1 MNRNIKRIIAITLAL
16 GTFSVMSPVKYL
28 KFIDSDKIAYA
39 SSDDD
44 DLDAAAIEASYLDDL
59 SISGGNADISF
70 SKKKT
75 DYTIKIDKNIES
87 IVVKA
92 KAKDSSDTIKINDDP
107 IDLDSDNVAEKP
119 IELDKGRNLIRIKV
133 VTEDYGLRIY
143 NLVVNRGSADTSDS
157 SDSDVPYLNDIQ
169 LSDGN
174 LSFSKNTTSYNVNVD
189 SSVTEMR
196 ITAQPEDDDYEVK
209 IDGIKVDK
217 DEDYRRTVEL
227 KNGNNAIPIDL
238 VDDDGGEQTYTLN
251 VNRGGTALGTNNAE
265 VEDNSQDPIYLDDIV
280 IQDGSV
286 PLNFKPKV
294 TSYAVDVGDDVDSI
308 LFKAAPEFSDDKVAV
323 NGDYSKSSFV
333 RRINLNEGKNV
344 ITIKVNNG
352 ETYDKGDIDYEER
365 TYTVTVYR
373 GTSQGTSQSNG
384 QGTENTSQAAT
395 QQSSASSAVKLSQW
409 VQVNGKWQ
417 YNDST
422 GKPAKNMWVQNYY
435 LQADGN
441 MAINWIT
448 YNGSWYYL
456 GSDGAKRTGWQSVNG
471 NWYYLDADGRMQTG
485 WIRDG
490 SGKYYYLNTD
500 GSMAHST
507 TIDGYKLGTDG
518 AWIN

>member
-1 MNRNIKRIIAITLAL
+1 MNRNIKRIIAMTLAL
-16 GTFSVMSPVKYL
+16 GAFSVMSPVKYL
-28 KFIDSDKIAYA
+28 KFIDSDKVAYA
-39 SSDDD
+39 SSDDDD

-59 SISGGNADISF
+59 DISEGNLYF
-70 SKKKT
+70 SEKKT
-75 DYTIKIDKNIES
+75 DYTVKIDKNTES
-87 IVVKA
+87 IVVRA
-92 KAKDSSDTIKINDDP
+92 KAKDSSDTIKINDEAVS
-107 IDLDSDNVAEKP
+107 LDSDNTAEKE
-119 IELDKGRNLIRIKV
+119 IKLDKGRNLIRIKL
-133 VTEDYGLRIY
+133 VTDDYGLRIY

-157 SDSDVPYLNDIQ
+157 SDSDVPCLNNIQ
-169 LSDGN
+169 LSDGD
-174 LSFSKNTTSYNVNVD
+174 LSFAKNTTSYNVNVN
-189 SSVTEMR
+189 SSVNEMR

-209 IDGIKVDK
+209 IDGVKVNK

-251 VNRGGTALGTNNAE
+251 INRGGTAAGTNNAE
-265 VEDNSQDPIYLDDIV
+265 IEDNTQDPIYLDDIV

-294 TSYAVDVGDDVDSI
+294 TSYAVDVGDNVDSI
-308 LFKAAPEFSDDKVAV
+308 LFKAAPEFNDDKVAV
-323 NGDYSKSSFV
+323 NGDYSKASFV
-333 RRINLNEGKNV
+333 RRIDLNEGKNV

-384 QGTENTSQAAT
+384 QGSTGQAAT
-395 QQSSASSAVKLSQW
+395 QQNSGASGVKLNQW

-441 MAINWIT
+441 MATNWIT

-456 GSDGAKRTGWQSVNG
+456 GSDGAKRTGWQSING
-471 NWYYLDADGRMQTG
+471 NWYYLDVDGRMQTG

-500 GSMAHST
+500 GSMAYNT
-507 TIDGYKLGTDG
+507 TIDGYKLSSNG

>member
-1 MNRNIKRIIAITLAL
+1 MNKNIKRILAMSLAL
-16 GTFSVMSPVKYL
+16 TAISSITPAKYL
-28 KFIDSDKIAYA
+28 RFLDLNKAAYA

-44 DLDAAAIEASYLDDL
+44 YDADTIEESYLDDL
-59 SISGGNADISF
+59 SISGEDSDADISF
-70 SKKKT
+70 SEKKT
-75 DYTIKIDKNIES
+75 DYTVKIDKNTES
-87 IVVKA
+87 ITVRA
-92 KAKDSSDTIKINDDP
+92 KAKDPEDTIKINDDQ
-107 IDLDSDNVAEKP
+107 IKLDSDNTAEKE
-119 IELDKGRNLIRIKV
+119 IQLDKGRNLIRIKL

-169 LSDGN
+169 LSDGDI
-174 LSFSKNTTSYNVNVD
+174 SFSKKTNSYNVNVN
-189 SSVTEMR
+189 SSIKEIR

-209 IDGIKVDK
+209 IDGVRVDK

-227 KNGNNAIPIDL
+227 SNGNNSIPIDL
-238 VDDDGGEQTYTLN
+238 VDDNGGEQTYTLN
-251 VNRGGTALGTNNAE
+251 INRGGTTESNTSE
-265 VEDNSQDPIYLDDIV
+265 VIDNTQDPIYLDDIV

-294 TSYAVDVGDDVDSI
+294 TSYAVDVSDSTDSI
-308 LFKAAPEFSDDKVAV
+308 LLKAKPEYDDKVYV
-323 NGDYSKSSFV
+323 NGDLSKDLYV
-333 RRINLNEGKNV
+333 RRVNLNEGKNV
-344 ITIKVNNG
+344 ISIKVDNS
-352 ETYDKGDIDYEER
+352 ETYDKGDVDYEER
-365 TYTVTVYR
+365 TYTLTVYR

-384 QGTENTSQAAT
+384 QGSTGQAAT
-395 QQSSASSAVKLSQW
+395 QQNSGASGVKLNQW

-422 GKPAKNMWVQNYY
+422 GKPVKNMWVQNYY

-441 MAINWIT
+441 MATNWVA

-456 GSDGAKRTGWQSVNG
+456 GNDGAKKTGWQSING
-471 NWYYLDADGRMQTG
+471 NWYYLDVDGRMQTG

-500 GSMAHST
+500 GSMAYNTS
-507 TIDGYKLGTDG
+507 IDGYKLGSNG